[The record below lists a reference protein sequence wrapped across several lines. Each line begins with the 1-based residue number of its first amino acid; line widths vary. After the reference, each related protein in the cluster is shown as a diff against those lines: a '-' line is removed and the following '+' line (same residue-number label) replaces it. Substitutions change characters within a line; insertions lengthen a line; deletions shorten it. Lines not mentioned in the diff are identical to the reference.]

1 MENRVLRGGM
11 IGAGAWSATQL
22 AAWSRVRGAR
32 IVALC
37 DRHPERRDP
46 AAARFGIPQVY
57 DSLKAMIDGA
67 ELDFVD
73 ICTRPYSHAAL
84 IQQAA
89 DRGLPVLCQKPFCT
103 TLQEAVTMTGYCNKS
118 GVRLMVNENFRWQ
131 AWFRKAAEVVATG
144 VLGRLFFVRIH
155 SRRRLTLPKFEHNQ
169 SYFTEMEQALLLEV
183 GTHLLDLCRFLF
195 GEPETVYAR
204 THRVSPLMKGEDVY
218 ALILGY
224 PDMTC
229 VIHDSWASVPVPDQ
243 ELPPPDYPYYIRML
257 QVDGTQGTL
266 SQSRDG
272 ALHVYTDT
280 DHQVYSYTGAVLPEA
295 NGETLQHFVDCLR
308 SGAPFETSGADY
320 IKTMAL
326 VHAAYRSAAEG
337 QVIRP
342 SDLVEACT
350 HT

>member
-1 MENRVLRGGM
+1 MDSGVLRGGM

-22 AAWSRVRGAR
+22 VAWSKTRGAQ

-46 AAARFGIPQVY
+46 VAARFGIPQVFG
-57 DSLKAMIDGA
+57 SVQEMLDGA

-84 IQQAA
+84 ITQAA

-103 TLQEAVTMTGYCNKS
+103 TLQEAAAMADYCQNA
-118 GVRLMVNENFRWQ
+118 GVRLMVNENYRWQ
-131 AWFRKAAEVVATG
+131 EWCRKVAEVLASG
-144 VLGRLFFVRIH
+144 MLGQPFFARIH
-155 SRRRLTLPKFEHNQ
+155 ARRRLTLPEFSYYQ
-169 SYFTEMEQALLLEV
+169 SYFAEMEQALLLEV
-183 GTHLLDLCRFLF
+183 GTHLLDLCRLMF

-204 THRVSPLMKGEDVY
+204 THHISPHMKGEDVY
-218 ALILGY
+218 ALMLGY
-224 PDMTC
+224 PGMTC

-243 ELPPPDYPYYIRML
+243 ECPPEGYAYHIRMI
-257 QVDGTQGTL
+257 QIDGTEGTL

-272 ALHVYTDT
+272 TVHVYTDT
-280 DHQVYSYTGAVLPEA
+280 DHQSYPYAGDVLPA
-295 NGETLQHFVDCLR
+295 SHAVALQHFVDCLT
-308 SGAPFETSGADY
+308 SGASFETSGEDY
-320 IKTMAL
+320 VNTMAL

-342 SDLVEACT
+342 AELIAACT
-350 HT
+350 RR